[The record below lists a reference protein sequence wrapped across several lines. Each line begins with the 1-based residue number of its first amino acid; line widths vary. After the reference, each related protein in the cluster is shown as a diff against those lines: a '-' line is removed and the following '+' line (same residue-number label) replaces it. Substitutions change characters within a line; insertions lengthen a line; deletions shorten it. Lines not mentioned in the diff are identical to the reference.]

1 MKKVLLTHS
10 YFYQFDAKQWAMGQ
24 PYAPYATL
32 IVAALLKKN
41 GYEVV
46 FFDTNLRENVAEII
60 PFFEKEK
67 PDFLVIFDDSF
78 NYLSKMCLTNMREAC
93 FEMLALGKKFGTQNI
108 VCSSDATDHAQEYL
122 QKNADFVLLGE
133 GELTLLELLGNLT
146 TPSPS
151 LKIGELS
158 SPPSQGGAGGSFD
171 AVFSKINGLAFLE
184 DNQNNQEKNLH
195 KTPKRE
201 ILKDLDSLPMPA
213 WELVDIQSY
222 RKIWLDK
229 RGYFGVNI
237 ATTRGCP
244 YKCNWCA
251 KPIYGTRYNVRSP
264 RKIVE
269 EIEYLTLNFKVDY
282 FWFADDIFGLK
293 PAWVQE
299 FRDILKEKSL
309 KIKYKI
315 QSRVDLLLKEDT
327 IKALAESGLDEV
339 WVGAESGA
347 QTILD
352 AMDKGTK
359 VEEIYQ
365 ATKLLKQNNIKVG
378 FFLQYGYLGETR
390 QNINQT
396 LKMVADLLPDEIG
409 ISVSYPLP
417 NTKFYDIVKSQLIEK
432 QNWTDSHDLSMMYKG
447 TFKTDFYKYLHKY
460 THTFF
465 RKEKSKF
472 LFYHLF
478 QKTDFS
484 YTLKHFI
491 KAIKYPLY
499 ILADKIGQ
507 MRLKKLEI

>member
-1 MKKVLLTHS
+1 MKKILLTHS
-10 YFYQFDAKQWAMGQ
+10 YFYQFDAKQWEMGQ

-32 IVAALLKKN
+32 IVANLLKTK

-46 FFDTNLRENVAEII
+46 FFDTNLRGNVAEII

-93 FEMLALGKKFGTQNI
+93 FEMLALGKKFGTKNI

-122 QKNADFVLLGE
+122 QKNTDFVLLGE
-133 GELTLLELLGNLT
+133 GEMTLIELLENISYDTDNQVNNQIIDNNL
-146 TPSPS
+146 
-151 LKIGELS
+151 
-158 SPPSQGGAGGSFD
+158 
-171 AVFSKINGLAFLE
+171 SKINGIAFLE
-184 DNQNNQEKNLH
+184 KSNAENNTQNNEKTPLI
-195 KTPKRE
+195 TPKRE
-201 ILKDLDSLPMPA
+201 ILRDLDTLPMPA
-213 WELVDIQSY
+213 WELVDIQAY
-222 RKIWLDK
+222 RKIWLNK
-229 RGYFGVNI
+229 RNYFGVNI

-264 RKIVE
+264 RKIAE

-299 FRDILKEKSL
+299 FRDILKEKNL

-347 QTILD
+347 QAILD

-390 QNINQT
+390 QNISQT
-396 LKMVADLLPDEIG
+396 LQMVADLLPDEIG

-447 TFKTDFYKYLHKY
+447 TFKTNFYKYLHKY

-478 QKTDFS
+478 KKTDFS
-484 YTLKHFI
+484 YTSKQFI
-491 KAIKYPLY
+491 KALKYPLY

-507 MRLKKLEI
+507 IRLKALEK